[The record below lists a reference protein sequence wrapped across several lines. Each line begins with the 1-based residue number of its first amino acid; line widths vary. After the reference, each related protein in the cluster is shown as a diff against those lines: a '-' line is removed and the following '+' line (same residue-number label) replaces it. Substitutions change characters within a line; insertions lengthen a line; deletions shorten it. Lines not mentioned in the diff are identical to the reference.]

1 MRFYPSIKIRTT
13 FLLLPA
19 VLATLF
25 IVSGSKPS
33 IGQVVGGSISG
44 TVKDQSGAA
53 LPAVSVTLRNV
64 ETGAERIAL
73 TDASGR
79 YLAPSIAVGNYR
91 ISASKEGFSTQAITG
106 ITLVVGQSST
116 VDVVLPLGTVQQEVE
131 VVETPPTVSLTTQQT
146 SGLVSERQVKE
157 LPLNGRS
164 YDELITLNPG
174 VINYTA
180 QRTGGVGTSNS
191 AVGNMFAVSGH
202 RPQENVFLLNGV
214 EYTGASLIN
223 LSPGGT
229 SGQLLGVDGV
239 REFNVVADSYGAE
252 YGKRPGAQVSIITTP
267 GTNRLHGSVFEFLR
281 NSAFDARNYFDQG
294 SIPIFQRNQFGG
306 SLGGPLRRNKL
317 FLFGNY
323 EGFRQNLGLSDVT
336 LVPDIA
342 SRALG
347 VPSVQ
352 PLLALWPV
360 QNGPELGAGIATAYS
375 HPLQRIR
382 EDFGTTRADLN
393 LSNTDSLFATYT
405 IDDSDAN
412 TPTINPLSSVLI
424 NLREQVFTIQ
434 EQHVFSPT
442 LLNTARFGFSRAA
455 FVFTGA
461 TPVAI
466 NGWVAGA
473 PIGAVVVGGGTALN
487 GASQISLAGTN
498 AGSNLTT
505 ARNLFTFDDHVFIS
519 RGRHQ
524 FEVGGWVQRIQSND
538 DLAQYQYG
546 QASFSNLASF
556 LAGKV
561 STFTVVPAPTELGWR
576 TYEVAGFV
584 QDTIKLKPNLE
595 AKVGF
600 RFESTNGW
608 NEVQSRASNYLF
620 DSNGIIETNP
630 RVGSSALTE
639 NKALFL
645 PEPRVGLAWDPFSKG
660 KTIVHAS
667 FGVYNALLD
676 NLDYRLDQTAPFN
689 TTQTLK
695 NVPISSIHVTP
706 GQPLPGNSLISPS
719 GVQPNANTPTFLSWT
734 LKVDQEIAPRTS
746 LSVGYVGSH
755 GYHEMLSEDVNQ
767 PVPTILPSGE
777 PYYAPGSP
785 FVNPALA
792 NTTTWMSEGVSSYN
806 GLQVD
811 VNRRFYDGFQV
822 RGVYTWAKSL
832 DNGTAWNSSVAA
844 NAPGFVMYPAK
855 PKLDWGP
862 STTDVRNLAVVNGT
876 YELPFGRGKSYFSK
890 VGHNSQYFVSGWMMS
905 GILSLQSGFPFTPQL
920 GFNPTNNGDSRNPI
934 RPSVN
939 PNFKGKVILG
949 GSQKYFDPNAFIL
962 PVPGTYGNLRRDTL
976 NGPGLSN
983 FDASLKKDTALT
995 EHLNLQLRAEV
1006 FNVFNHTNLSTPNA
1020 VVFTSA
1026 TGIASPTAGVITATA
1041 STSRQIQFGAKLL
1054 F

>member
-1 MRFYPSIKIRTT
+1 
-13 FLLLPA
+13 
-19 VLATLF
+19 
-25 IVSGSKPS
+25 
-33 IGQVVGGSISG
+33 
-44 TVKDQSGAA
+44 
-53 LPAVSVTLRNV
+53 
-64 ETGAERIAL
+64 
-73 TDASGR
+73 
-79 YLAPSIAVGNYR
+79 
-91 ISASKEGFSTQAITG
+91 
-106 ITLVVGQSST
+106 
-116 VDVVLPLGTVQQEVE
+116 
-131 VVETPPTVSLTTQQT
+131 
-146 SGLVSERQVKE
+146 
-157 LPLNGRS
+157 
-164 YDELITLNPG
+164 
-174 VINYTA
+174 
-180 QRTGGVGTSNS
+180 
-191 AVGNMFAVSGH
+191 MFAVSGH
-202 RPQENVFLLNGV
+202 RPQENVFLLNGI

-229 SGQLLGVDGV
+229 SGLLLGVDGV

-267 GTNRLHGSVFEFLR
+267 GTNRVHGSVFEFLR

-294 SIPIFQRNQFGG
+294 DIPIFQRNQFGG
-306 SLGGPLRRNKL
+306 SLGGPLRRNKI

-336 LVPDIA
+336 LVPDNA
-342 SRALG
+342 SRALA

-375 HPLQRIR
+375 HPLQKIR
-382 EDFGTTRADLN
+382 EDFGTTRADFN
-393 LSNTDSLFATYT
+393 ISNSDSLFSTFT

-412 TPTINPLSSVLI
+412 TPTVNPLSSVLI
-424 NLREQVFTIQ
+424 DLREQVFTIQ

-455 FVFTGA
+455 FYFTGA
-461 TPVAI
+461 TPVDVD
-466 NGWVAGA
+466 GWVAGA

-487 GASQISLAGTN
+487 GASQLSLAGTN

-505 ARNLFTFDDHVFIS
+505 ARNLFTFDDHAFIS

-524 FEVGGWVQRIQSND
+524 IEVGGWVQRIQSND

-546 QASFSNLASF
+546 QASFSNLANF

-576 TYEVAGFV
+576 SYEFAGFV
-584 QDTIKLKPNLE
+584 QDTIKLRPNLE

-600 RFESTNGW
+600 RFESTSGF

-630 RVGSSALTE
+630 HIGSSALTE

-645 PEPRVGLAWDPFSKG
+645 PQPRVGLAWDPFSKG

-667 FGVYNALLD
+667 FGMYNALLD
-676 NLDYRLDQTAPFN
+676 NLDYRLDQTAPYN

-706 GQPLPGNSLISPS
+706 GEPLPGNSLVSPS
-719 GVQPNANTPTFLSWT
+719 GVQPDADTPTFLSWT
-734 LKVDQEIAPRTS
+734 FKIDQEIAPRTALS
-746 LSVGYVGSH
+746 LGYVGSH

-767 PVPTILPSGE
+767 PVPTTLPTGE
-777 PYYAPGSP
+777 VYYAPGSP
-785 FVNPALA
+785 FVNPELA

-811 VNRRFYDGFQV
+811 VNRRFYGGFQL

-832 DNGTAWNSSVAA
+832 DDGTAWNSSVAA
-844 NAPGFVMYPAK
+844 NAPGFVMYPDN

-862 STTDVRNLAVVNGT
+862 STTDVRHLAVINGT
-876 YELPFGRGKSYFSK
+876 WELPFGRGKAYFSK
-890 VGHNSQYFVSGWMMS
+890 VGHKSQYFVSGWTMS
-905 GILSLQSGFPFTPQL
+905 GIVSTQSGFPFTPQL
-920 GFNPTNNGDSRNPI
+920 GFNPTNNGDTRNPI

-939 PNFKGKVILG
+939 PNFKGNVILG
-949 GSQKYFDPNAFIL
+949 GAQKYFDPNAFIL
-962 PVPGTYGNLRRDTL
+962 PTPGTYGNLKRDTL

-995 EHLNLQLRAEV
+995 EHLNLQLRAEF

-1026 TGIASPTAGVITATA
+1026 SGIPSPTAGVITATA
-1041 STSRQIQFGAKLL
+1041 STSRQIQFGAKVL

>member
-1 MRFYPSIKIRTT
+1 MRPFSHIDLRKT
-13 FLLLPA
+13 FALSAVLITLLLTWGGEVTVA
-19 VLATLF
+19 
-25 IVSGSKPS
+25 
-33 IGQVVGGSISG
+33 QVVGGSISG

-64 ETGAERIAL
+64 DTGAERIVL

-106 ITLVVGQSST
+106 ITLVVGQSTT
-116 VDVVLPLGTVQQEVE
+116 VDVVLPLGTVTQEVE
-131 VVETPPTVSLTTQQT
+131 VVETPPTVALTTQQT

-180 QRTGGVGTSNS
+180 QRTGGVGISNS

-202 RPQENVFLLNGV
+202 RPQENVFLLNGI

-223 LSPGGT
+223 LSPGGA
-229 SGQLLGVDGV
+229 SGLLLGVDGV

-267 GTNRLHGSVFEFLR
+267 GTNRLHGSAFEFLR

-294 SIPIFQRNQFGG
+294 DIPIFQRNQFGG
-306 SLGGPLRRNKL
+306 SLGGPLRRNKI

-336 LVPDIA
+336 LVPDNA
-342 SRALG
+342 SRALA

-382 EDFGTTRADLN
+382 EDFGTTRTDFN
-393 LSNTDSLFATYT
+393 ISNSDSLFATYT

-412 TPTINPLSSVLI
+412 TPTVNPLSSVLL

-455 FVFTGA
+455 FYFTGA
-461 TPVAI
+461 TPVDVD
-466 NGWVAGA
+466 GWVAGA

-505 ARNLFTFDDHVFIS
+505 ARNLFTFDDHAFIS

-576 TYEVAGFV
+576 SYEFAGFV
-584 QDTIKLKPNLE
+584 QDTIKLRPNLE
-595 AKVGF
+595 VKAGF
-600 RFESTNGW
+600 RFESTNGF

-630 RVGSSALTE
+630 RIGSSALTE
-639 NKALFL
+639 NNALFL
-645 PEPRVGLAWDPFSKG
+645 PEPRVGVAWDPFSKG

-667 FGVYNALLD
+667 FGMYNALLD

-706 GQPLPGNSLISPS
+706 GQPLPGNSLVSPS
-719 GVQPNANTPTFLSWT
+719 GVQPDTDTPTFLSWT
-734 LKVDQEIAPRTS
+734 FKIDQEIAPRTA
-746 LSVGYVGSH
+746 LSIGYVGSH

-767 PVPTILPSGE
+767 PVPTILPTGG

-811 VNRRFYDGFQV
+811 VNRRFYNGFQI

-832 DNGTAWNSSVAA
+832 DDGTAWNSSVAA
-844 NAPGFVMYPAK
+844 NAPGFVMYPAN

-862 STTDVRNLAVVNGT
+862 STTDVRHLAVINGT
-876 YELPFGRGKSYFSK
+876 WELPFGRGKTYFAH
-890 VGHNSQYFVSGWMMS
+890 VGHTSQYFASGWAVSGVVS
-905 GILSLQSGFPFTPQL
+905 VQSGFPFTPQL
-920 GFNPTNNGDSRNPI
+920 GFNPTNNGDTRNPI

-939 PNFKGKVILG
+939 PDFRGKVILG
-949 GSQKYFDPNAFIL
+949 GAQKYYDPNAFIL
-962 PVPGTYGNLRRDTL
+962 PEPGTYGNLKRDTL

-983 FDASLKKDTALT
+983 VDASLKKDTALT
-995 EHLNLQLRAEV
+995 EHLNLQLRAEF
-1006 FNVFNHTNLSTPNA
+1006 FNIFNHTNLSTPNA

-1026 TGIASPTAGVITATA
+1026 TGIPSTTAGLITATA
-1041 STSRQIQFGAKLL
+1041 STSRQIQFGAKFL